1 MQVKVVEESIPK
13 NVFSNYNDGLSFNL
27 LAMQNFLC
35 VPLASHCYITEV
47 IKGSNLNISFL
58 NYAF

>member
-27 LAMQNFLC
+27 LAMQNFL
-35 VPLASHCYITEV
+35 
-47 IKGSNLNISFL
+47 
-58 NYAF
+58 